1 MRHEIHNKPDFAS
14 LHIWMDKG
22 EQIVT
27 EAGAMM
33 SMSTDLDLQTN
44 MKGGV
49 MGALKRAVGGES
61 VFMNTYTAEKA
72 DQRLDVAPAAPGDIL
87 HLPMDNTTV
96 MVQRGSY
103 LCSSPDIDI
112 DTKFQGIKKMFLSGE
127 GAFLLQ
133 ATGTGDLW
141 LSSYGAIHEIAIDGS
156 YIVDTGHI
164 VAFDNTVDFDIRK
177 LGGLKSL
184 LFSGE
189 GLVCEF
195 SGRGR
200 VWIQTR
206 NSGALAAFLNP
217 FRPVKSN

>member
-14 LHIWMDKG
+14 LHVFMDKG
-22 EQIVT
+22 DQIVT

-61 VFMNTYTAEKA
+61 VFMNTYTAEKEE
-72 DQRLDVAPAAPGDIL
+72 QRLDVAPASPGDIL
-87 HLPMDNTTV
+87 HLPMNDTTV

-103 LCSSPDIDI
+103 LCSTPDITI
-112 DTKFQGIKKMFLSGE
+112 DTKFQGLKKTFLSGE

-133 ATGTGDLW
+133 AIGTGDLW
-141 LSSYGAIHEIAIDGS
+141 LSSYGAIHQIDIDGE

-164 VAFDNTVDFDIRK
+164 VAFDNTVEFDIK
-177 LGGLKSL
+177 KVGGLKSL

-206 NSGALAAFLNP
+206 NSGALAAFLSP

>member
-1 MRHEIHNKPDFAS
+1 MKHEIHNKPDFAS
-14 LHIWMDKG
+14 LHVFMDEG

-72 DQRLDVAPAAPGDIL
+72 EQRLDVAPAAPGDIL
-87 HLPMDNTTV
+87 HLPMNDTTV

-103 LCSSPDIDI
+103 LCSTPEIVI
-112 DTKFQGIKKMFLSGE
+112 DTKFQGLKKTFLSGE

-141 LSSYGAIHEIAIDGS
+141 LSSYGAIHEIAIDGE

-164 VAFDNTVDFDIRK
+164 VAFDDTVDFDIRK
-177 LGGLKSL
+177 VGGLKSL

-206 NSGALAAFLNP
+206 NSGALAGFLHP

>member
-14 LHIWMDKG
+14 LHVWLDNG
-22 EQIVT
+22 EQLVT

-33 SMSTDLDLQTN
+33 SMTTDLDMETN

-61 VFMNTYTAEKA
+61 VFMNTYTAEKDA
-72 DQRLDVAPAAPGDIL
+72 QRIDVAPASPGDIV
-87 HLPMDNTTV
+87 HFPMQDTTV

-103 LCSSPDIDI
+103 LCSTPGIEI
-112 DTKFQGIKKMFLSGE
+112 DTKFQGLKKTFLSGE

-133 ATGTGDLW
+133 AIGTGDLW

-177 LGGLKSL
+177 VGGLKSL

-206 NSGALAAFLNP
+206 NSGALASFLHP